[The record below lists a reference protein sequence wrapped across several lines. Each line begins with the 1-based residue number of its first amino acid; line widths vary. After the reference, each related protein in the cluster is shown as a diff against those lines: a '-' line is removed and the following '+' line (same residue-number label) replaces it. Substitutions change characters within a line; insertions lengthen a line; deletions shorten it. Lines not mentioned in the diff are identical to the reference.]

1 MKKRLL
7 AWMLA
12 MLMLLAVTPVTV
24 LAAQPKQYE
33 VSTLE
38 ELLTA
43 VREINRD
50 GGEDVITLK
59 SNIVLD
65 ASKWTESDSA
75 LSFQNGTTTLLGE
88 GHTLTMD
95 RVGHRGMDVCGSA
108 KLFLGSEGYE
118 QLLALVG
125 SGSSDEEDGVLLNP
139 ILNLSGQSEVRI
151 YTASASGIRFPEA
164 RARPSSCKAA
174 ASCGCT
180 AARSQTARI
189 HTARPAVCMCGE
201 TRAFICMAAR
211 LQIARA
217 ARRGQLRSIP
227 EAAPI

>member
-33 VSTLE
+33 ASTLE

-50 GGEDVITLK
+50 GGENVITLK

-151 YTASASGIRFPEA
+151 YDGVSIRDTFSRSTSAAIHLQGGVYVHTGTAEIGSGMKI
-164 RARPSSCKAA
+164 
-174 ASCGCT
+174 
-180 AARSQTARI
+180 
-189 HTARPAVCMCGE
+189 
-201 TRAFICMAAR
+201 
-211 LQIARA
+211 
-217 ARRGQLRSIP
+217 
-227 EAAPI
+227 

>member
-50 GGEDVITLK
+50 GGENVITLK

-139 ILNLSGQSEVRI
+139 ILNLREKGEVWMYDGVSIRDTVSLSTCAGVQLQGSAVFRMFGGEIINCANRI
-151 YTASASGIRFPEA
+151 SA
-164 RARPSSCKAA
+164 PS
-174 ASCGCT
+174 
-180 AARSQTARI
+180 
-189 HTARPAVCMCGE
+189 AVCVIGDSSFYMTGGRISNC
-201 TRAFICMAAR
+201 
-211 LQIARA
+211 
-217 ARRGQLRSIP
+217 
-227 EAAPI
+227 